1 MRNMVKAGTFAVL
14 LVIVIQPQPAQADI
28 WCLRDL
34 GSSGSGAC
42 VFPSA
47 QDCAFAAR
55 MSPFGGAC
63 QRQPLESQDRRDQQR
78 DRRTTG
84 RQVGNDR
91 W

>member
-1 MRNMVKAGTFAVL
+1 MRDMVKTGAFAL
-14 LVIVIQPQPAQADI
+14 LLAIVAQPAQADI

-34 GSSGSGAC
+34 GSSDSGAC

-63 QRQPLESQDRRDQQR
+63 QRQPLGSQDRRDQQQ
-78 DRRTTG
+78 DRPATR
-84 RQVGNDR
+84 RQSRSDR
-91 W
+91 